1 METTRLVT
9 AEEFMAMPEPIDK
22 RIELVRGEVVERQ
35 LHTIPQATVST
46 HLFVMLDDFVQEQND
61 DIVFISGLGYLL
73 RRDPDS
79 VRMADLSYVRNGRR
93 MMCEIDGDSFWP
105 TSPDLAIKIVGIY
118 DLAYDVHERARDFL
132 QAGTRLFWVLH
143 VRTQTIQVYRQDSTS
158 QWLERDDELDGGD
171 VLPGFRVSV
180 AAVFDVEM
188 RMRRAQEA

>member
-35 LHTIPQATVST
+35 LHTIPQAMVST

-118 DLAYDVHERARDFL
+118 DLAYDVHERVRDFL